1 MKVSL
6 FATSR
11 YSNSREK
18 QKFGMK
24 KDIDYIFIQ
33 IKQHTRV
40 MWKKSR
46 IKTTAHISRL
56 RPSQSPIAIS
66 LQKCPTWT
74 SLDPL
79 RFKGYWDNLST
90 GVLVNTGQTAYFT
103 FDASAE
109 RPVLNG
115 GPLIGQY
122 IFEQM
127 HFHWSVDEY
136 TGCEHVL
143 DGRGYAAE
151 CHFVHYNSKY
161 QSMEAAMGYPDGLA
175 VVGFFLEEVDAP
187 NPKFDSLVHGLEG
200 ISKRENSVVLT
211 AESLS
216 WMNSSNLHE
225 GSYVTYKGSLTT
237 PPYTECVTW
246 IIYEKPVQIGSQQ
259 LSLMRKLEGPN
270 SLPIER
276 NVRPTQRQPPGHSVI
291 YVKQVEQS
299 KL

>member
-1 MKVSL
+1 MRHIFRDYGHRNLPSL
-6 FATSR
+6 YLYKNALPGLPWIHSGSR
-11 YSNSREK
+11 DTGITYRLEYLLIRGK
-18 QKFGMK
+18 QF
-24 KDIDYIFIQ
+24 
-33 IKQHTRV
+33 V
-40 MWKKSR
+40 
-46 IKTTAHISRL
+46 A
-56 RPSQSPIAIS
+56 
-66 LQKCPTWT
+66 
-74 SLDPL
+74 
-79 RFKGYWDNLST
+79 
-90 GVLVNTGQTAYFT
+90 AYFT